1 MLLGKLHL
9 IQTGTKHTKCFI
21 LVLKLR
27 LLILA
32 GNHDSCRDMSKTYC
46 GVCGVDTLT
55 TVSGCTEHIEFTLI
69 EIQMEINFFRLR
81 HDRYRTGR
89 GMDPSAGLCL
99 RYSLYTVNTAFVFQS
114 GICTLTLDHEGNL
127 LKAADAVLIEAEH
140 LGFPAAGLR
149 VFHIHTINLCCKKR
163 CLITACT
170 STDLNDNVLAVVR
183 VLRKKKDLQ
192 LMLQLLHSLFCIG
205 KLFLQ
210 HFTHLFVL
218 LALQHGK
225 TVLDG
230 FLIFLIF
237 FICVNDWLQVAL
249 LLHQLLKMCR
259 IVGYS
264 RFSQLIE
271 KLFKTYQQIIQFI
284 KHVFP
289 PVSVQA
295 PHGQGPAD
303 PLRSEP
309 R

>member
-1 MLLGKLHL
+1 
-9 IQTGTKHTKCFI
+9 
-21 LVLKLR
+21 
-27 LLILA
+27 
-32 GNHDSCRDMSKTYC
+32 
-46 GVCGVDTLT
+46 
-55 TVSGCTEHIEFTLI
+55 
-69 EIQMEINFFRLR
+69 MEINFFRLR

-99 RYSLYTVNTAFVFQS
+99 RYSLYTMNTAFVFQS

-140 LGFPAAGLR
+140 LGFPATGLR
-149 VFHIHTINLCCKKR
+149 VFHIHTINLCCKKC

-249 LLHQLLKMCR
+249 LLHQLLKTFLVVR
-259 IVGYS
+259 YS
-264 RFSQLIE
+264 RLTKLIQNFL
-271 KLFKTYQQIIQFI
+271 KAHKQI
-284 KHVFP
+284 
-289 PVSVQA
+289 
-295 PHGQGPAD
+295 
-303 PLRSEP
+303 L
-309 R
+309 